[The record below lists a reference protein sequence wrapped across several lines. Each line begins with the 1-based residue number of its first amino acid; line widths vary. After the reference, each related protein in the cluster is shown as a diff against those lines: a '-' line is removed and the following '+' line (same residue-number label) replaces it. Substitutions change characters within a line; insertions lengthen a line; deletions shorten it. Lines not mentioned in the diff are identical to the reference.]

1 MEENGDSGQWS
12 PVHPWLKPG
21 ELFMSLPSHIEEPVS
36 FLCGVVP
43 AVEIQEIAVACQGW
57 KELDFKIA

>member
-1 MEENGDSGQWS
+1 
-12 PVHPWLKPG
+12 
-21 ELFMSLPSHIEEPVS
+21 MSLPSHIEEPVS